1 MLLHLPIAILATLSP
16 IHVSHTVPTF
26 DIVRECRYEGG
37 SAANVERCSQDETAA
52 LGQLKTEWVQ
62 FVGTDKR
69 SCKETTQIGGF
80 ASYVELLTCLE
91 MARDVV
97 SASANPENLRAKSG
111 SRSTRPSPRG
121 VRNASAVPKKFAR
134 QPEKTFSTVSATS
147 CHSITAHCGRRRAAP
162 APGRSSA

>member
-16 IHVSHTVPTF
+16 IHVSDTVPTF

-62 FVGTDKR
+62 FVGADKR
-69 SCKETTQIGGF
+69 SCMETTQIGGF

-91 MARDVV
+91 MVRDDVN
-97 SASANPENLRAKSG
+97 ASATNPENLRAKSG
-111 SRSTRPSPRG
+111 SRA
-121 VRNASAVPKKFAR
+121 RNAERPVR
-134 QPEKTFSTVSATS
+134 
-147 CHSITAHCGRRRAAP
+147 SIGYRA
-162 APGRSSA
+162 G